1 MIKSMS
7 EQMSEKEIEIE
18 LLKEELKMYKINL
31 AKVSVAN
38 RFAKIRKTSIREN
51 VEEQK
56 LE

>member
-1 MIKSMS
+1 MS

-38 RFAKIRKTSIREN
+38 RFAKIRKTCIREN